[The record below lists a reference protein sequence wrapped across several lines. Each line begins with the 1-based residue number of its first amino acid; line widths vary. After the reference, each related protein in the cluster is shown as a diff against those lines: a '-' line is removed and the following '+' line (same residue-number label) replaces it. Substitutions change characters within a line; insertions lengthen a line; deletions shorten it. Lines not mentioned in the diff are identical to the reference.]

1 MIKKFKL
8 PKYYR
13 LEIDL
18 DNGNIKIFSDSKHAK
33 GRELSQYKSNSG
45 YLLVRMNNKAITIH
59 SIIAELFIGKRPKN
73 LVVNHIDGNKF
84 NNHPNN
90 LEYVTIADNIKHSIE
105 NGMHICNRPHLLPT
119 YKDGRC
125 SDIIKYKSD
134 WYIQNRERILLKAKE
149 RYSLKKQL

>member
-1 MIKKFKL
+1 MTKKFEL

-18 DNGNIKIFSDSKHAK
+18 ENGNIKVFSDSKHAK

-59 SIIAELFIGKRPKN
+59 SIIANLFIGERPKG
-73 LVVNHIDGNKF
+73 LVVNHKDGNKF
-84 NNHPNN
+84 NNHPSN
-90 LEYVTIADNIKHSIE
+90 LEYVTIAENIYHSIK
-105 NGMHICNRPHLLPT
+105 NGMHVCNRPHLLPR

-125 SDIIKYKSD
+125 SDIKKYKSD
-134 WYIQNRERILLKAKE
+134 WYINNKERILLKAKE
-149 RYSLKKQL
+149 QYNLKKKL